1 MIGFIRIGKRSTLLD
16 AEVGGLIHSDVA
28 LRVEFSSTTSC
39 FLSCFGRAAC
49 VCVVIAVD
57 GGLLEI
63 SPCSRGTT
71 VSGGPVMDS
80 VGMSSQKNLTAA
92 LTGFCCKVVVCGGG
106 GFCFKACCTLLT
118 LIGPIV
124 LGSFSIFPKTAG
136 CPGLVESL
144 LEHVE

>member
-1 MIGFIRIGKRSTLLD
+1 MTLRLR
-16 AEVGGLIHSDVA
+16 GLIPSDVA

-39 FLSCFGRAAC
+39 FLSCFGRTVC
-49 VCVVIAVD
+49 VCVVFAVD
-57 GGLLEI
+57 GGLLEM

-71 VSGGPVMDS
+71 ICGGTVMDS

-106 GFCFKACCTLLT
+106 GFCFKTCYTLLA

-124 LGSFSIFPKTAG
+124 LESFTIFPK
-136 CPGLVESL
+136 
-144 LEHVE
+144 